1 MYRITFDPFI
11 PLSLWFPLALVAGG
25 LLAWYGWSSHGRL
38 VGRRWWGVIA
48 LMTVAVALPLGILLN
63 PTWVEQIPPPPGKP
77 LLTVLVDHSASMAT
91 RDAPGGRSRYEEAVD
106 LASAAVEQ
114 LNHRYAVSL
123 RTFAAESKSVSL
135 ADLKA
140 QKPEGATTDLAS
152 ALEQS
157 LTAEGPQGQAVV
169 LLSDGIHNAGSFARL
184 RESLA
189 KAKASAAPIFTQTL
203 GGTSGVKD
211 LEVELNLPQEL
222 AFAAQQVPVTV
233 NLRERGDL
241 GPIAKVSLV
250 LDGKTLA
257 ERDVTLTRNGSVETT
272 FSVAQKK
279 SGLYRYE
286 VRAAPLAGEVTT
298 VNNSATLLLRVIE
311 EPIRVLL
318 LEGKPY
324 WDTKYLIRTLAAD
337 PSIELT
343 SVVRLTEGR
352 LHQRK
357 VSRAVVADKSEKDQ
371 KDKKEQDKTEQT
383 SPSPATPNGEGG
395 AKQEE
400 NTPQTRLDQ
409 WAIEWDARKYLTEG
423 DLLGQFQIVVLGRD
437 AEMFLSDAAL
447 GRLKKWLAEG
457 DGSLVC
463 FRGAPASQINERL
476 GQLLP
481 VRWEPAQ
488 ESRFHIKMTGAGQ
501 ALRWLPGGGEDDTLL
516 GMPSL
521 ATVAKPGAPKA
532 LAVVLAAASEGG
544 TQAAPVITYQPVGSG
559 RVVVVEGAGMWRW
572 AFLPPTHQDRDDI
585 YATLWRSLI
594 RWMVSNVGLLPS
606 QQLALRT
613 DTTTFSTEEAATAML
628 LVREDKI
635 NGKIPEVE
643 LSGGTL
649 EKPRRVEPVPSGGP
663 GQYRLGFGRL
673 AEGHY
678 KARVVGGPENDVSG
692 VAEFDVRGNL
702 RERLDVEA
710 QPNIMR
716 MIADL
721 SGGEKFS
728 GKDLKVVAHRFDEH
742 LVRSRPARSTQSM
755 AWDRWWVLLG
765 VFSLW
770 GFAWGLR
777 RWSGVV

>member
-1 MYRITFDPFI
+1 MFRITFDPFI
-11 PLSLWFPLALVAGG
+11 PLSLWFPLALVAAG
-25 LLAWYGWSSHGRL
+25 LLAWYGWSSRGRL
-38 VGRRWWGVIA
+38 AGGRWWGVIA
-48 LMTVAVALPLGILLN
+48 LMSAAVALPLGILLN

-77 LLTVLVDHSASMAT
+77 LLTFLVDQSASMST
-91 RDAPGGRSRYEEAVD
+91 RDIPGGRSRYEEAVD
-106 LASAAVEQ
+106 LAATAADE
-114 LNHRYAVSL
+114 LKSKYEIRM
-123 RTFAAESKSVSL
+123 RGFAEESKTVTL
-135 ADLKA
+135 VDLKA
-140 QKPEGATTDLAS
+140 QKPEGTATDLAA

-157 LTAEGPQGQAVV
+157 LDSERPQGQAVV
-169 LLSDGIHNAGSFARL
+169 LLSDGIHNAGGLSRV

-189 KAKASAAPIFTQTL
+189 KAKASAAPIFTQTF
-203 GGTSGVKD
+203 GGASGVED
-211 LEVELNLPQEL
+211 LEVELGQPQEL

-233 NLRERGDL
+233 SLRERGNL
-241 GPIAKVSLV
+241 GPTAKVSLK
-250 LDGKTLA
+250 LDGKTID
-257 ERDVTLTRNGSVETT
+257 ERDVTLTGNGSVETT
-272 FSVAQKK
+272 FSVTQKK

-286 VRAAPLAGEVTT
+286 VRAEPLPGEVTT
-298 VNNSATLLLRVIE
+298 VNNSATLLLRVVD

-343 SVVRLTEGR
+343 SVVRLAEGR
-352 LHQRK
+352 LHKRK
-357 VSRAVVADKSEKDQ
+357 VSRAVVGDKKEE
-371 KDKKEQDKTEQT
+371 KDKKEDETEQ
-383 SPSPATPNGEGG
+383 PSPPAPLPKGEGSSD
-395 AKQEE
+395 
-400 NTPQTRLDQ
+400 NSPQTRVDE
-409 WAIEWDARKYLTEG
+409 WAIETNADKFLAEG

-437 AEMFLSDAAL
+437 AELFLSDAAL

-463 FRGAPASQINERL
+463 SRGAPASQINERL

-481 VRWEPAQ
+481 IRWEPAQ
-488 ESRFHIKMTGAGQ
+488 ESRFHMKMTGAGQ
-501 ALRWLPGGGEDDTLL
+501 ALRWLPGGRGEDDTLS

-521 ATVAKPGAPKA
+521 ATVAKPGTPKA

-585 YATLWRSLI
+585 YATLWRSLV

-613 DTTTFSTEEAATAML
+613 DTTTFSTDEAATAML
-628 LVREDKI
+628 LVREEKI

-643 LSGGTL
+643 LSGETL
-649 EKPRRVEPVPSGGP
+649 EKSRRVTPIPTGGP
-663 GQYRLGFGRL
+663 GQYRLAFGRL
-673 AEGHY
+673 PEGHY
-678 KARVVGGPENDVSG
+678 KASVVGGPENDVSG
-692 VAEFDVRGNL
+692 LAEFDVRGNL

-710 QPNIMR
+710 HPEVMR
-716 MIADL
+716 MIARR
-721 SGGEKFS
+721 SGGDEFF
-728 GKDLKVVAHRFDEH
+728 GKDLKMLSTRFDEH
-742 LVRSRPARSTQSM
+742 LLRARPARSTQSL

-770 GFAWGLR
+770 GCAWGLR
-777 RWSGVV
+777 RSSGVV